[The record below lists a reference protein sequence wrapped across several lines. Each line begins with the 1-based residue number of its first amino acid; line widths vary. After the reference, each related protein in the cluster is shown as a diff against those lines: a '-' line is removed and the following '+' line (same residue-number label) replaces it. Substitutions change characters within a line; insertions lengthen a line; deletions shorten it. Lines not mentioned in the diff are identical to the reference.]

1 MNDMERKIFDG
12 CNDGRRV
19 VEIEGV
25 ASDGWTNCVAVVA
38 ICIVIHLCLYFS
50 CICIIFQLYLYCT
63 SVVFVLYFSC
73 ICIV

>member
-1 MNDMERKIFDG
+1 M
-12 CNDGRRV
+12 
-19 VEIEGV
+19 EGV
-25 ASDGWTNCVAVVA
+25 ASDGSMNCVAVVA

-73 ICIV
+73 ISIV

>member
-1 MNDMERKIFDG
+1 MNDMERKIFDV

-50 CICIIFQLYLYCT
+50 CICI
-63 SVVFVLYFSC
+63 V
-73 ICIV
+73 